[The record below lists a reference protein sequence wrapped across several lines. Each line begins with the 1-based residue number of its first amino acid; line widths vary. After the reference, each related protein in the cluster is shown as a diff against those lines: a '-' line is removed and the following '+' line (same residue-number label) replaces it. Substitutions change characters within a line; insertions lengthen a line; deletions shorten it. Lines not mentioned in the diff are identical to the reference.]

1 MTAIPEIM
9 DAKSLGGF
17 RVWIRFQ
24 GGLQGNVDLSGY
36 TTFGPV
42 FEPLAEESFFK
53 KFTIQGGTWL
63 GRMGQIL
70 PPSASMKWFLPPPHL

>member
-24 GGLQGNVDLSGY
+24 GGLQGDVDLSGY

-53 KFTIQGGTWL
+53 KFTIHGWHAVL
-63 GRMGQIL
+63 AEWGRYC
-70 PPSASMKWFLPPPHL
+70 PRASL

>member
-1 MTAIPEIM
+1 MR
-9 DAKSLGGF
+9 SLRGGF

-24 GGLQGNVDLSGY
+24 GGLQCDVDLSGY

-53 KFTIQGGTWL
+53 KFTIQGGTLSWPNGADIAPERL
-63 GRMGQIL
+63 YELVSTNPI
-70 PPSASMKWFLPPPHL
+70 

>member
-24 GGLQGNVDLSGY
+24 GGLQGDVDLSGY

-53 KFTIQGGTWL
+53 KFTIQGGTLAWPNGADIAPERL
-63 GRMGQIL
+63 YELVSTKPI
-70 PPSASMKWFLPPPHL
+70 

>member
-1 MTAIPEIM
+1 MTAIPEIT

-36 TTFGPV
+36 STFGPV

-53 KFTIQGGTWL
+53 KFTIQGGTLAWPNGADIAPERL
-63 GRMGQIL
+63 YELVSTKSI
-70 PPSASMKWFLPPPHL
+70 

>member
-24 GGLQGNVDLSGY
+24 GGLQGDVDLSGY

-53 KFTIQGGTWL
+53 KFTIQGGTLSWPNGADIAPERL
-63 GRMGQIL
+63 YELVSTNPI
-70 PPSASMKWFLPPPHL
+70 

>member
-42 FEPLAEESFFK
+42 FEPLAEESFFE
-53 KFTIQGGTWL
+53 KFTIQGGTLAWPNGADIAPERL
-63 GRMGQIL
+63 YEL
-70 PPSASMKWFLPPPHL
+70 FSTKPT

>member
-53 KFTIQGGTWL
+53 KFTIQGGTLAWPNGADIAPERL
-63 GRMGQIL
+63 YELVSTKSI
-70 PPSASMKWFLPPPHL
+70 

>member
-36 TTFGPV
+36 STFGPV

-53 KFTIQGGTWL
+53 KFTIQGGTLAWPNGADIAPERL
-63 GRMGQIL
+63 YELVSTKPI
-70 PPSASMKWFLPPPHL
+70 